1 MNSYNSVMLVSAD
14 VYSVIKSMNDKG
26 WKTLRESSINRIIY
40 LTAILFTFMYENEKN
55 IFEDIYKFTVTLSGP
70 EDANI
75 SRAIVNLE
83 SNYAISSNN
92 DGLFIFDKEYVLKFK
107 DYPLFD
113 KKAKWID
120 DISYII
126 GIYGEEKI
134 YDFIF
139 RDPQYQTSKKSNSL
153 EILDLTENNATV
165 LFLKEF
171 KSEFEKHIDVTN
183 RSLSNRKYLELYFEY
198 VFGKIVRGDI

>member
-1 MNSYNSVMLVSAD
+1 MNNYDNVMLISAD

-55 IFEDIYKFTVTLSGP
+55 IFEDTYKFSITLSGP
-70 EDANI
+70 EDSNI
-75 SRAIVNLE
+75 SKAIINLE

-92 DGLFIFDKEYVLKFK
+92 EGLFIFDKEYIFNFK

-113 KKAKWID
+113 KKSRWIE

-139 RDPQYQTSKKSNSL
+139 RDPQYQFSKKTNSL

-171 KSEFEKHIDVTN
+171 KTEFEKYIKFN
-183 RSLSNRKYLELYFEY
+183 SNSLSNRKYLELYFEY